1 MYSKKWLTNLA
12 LILVCQVALVTSVF
26 AHDISTLEIAGR
38 GGDFTLQSSDG
49 PISLEHYRGNVV
61 LMFFGYTS
69 CPDVCPITLS
79 VLSSAF
85 SKLEAQELERVT
97 ALFVSLD
104 PDRDTPEILGKYT
117 GYFHP
122 NIIGVT
128 DRIEVID
135 QITENYGIAYEKNE
149 LASSP
154 IGYVIN
160 HSLDILVIDQQG
172 RLLESRI
179 KPAASAEDIV
189 AYVRRQLD
197 ENQ

>member
-1 MYSKKWLTNLA
+1 MCSKKWLTNLA
-12 LILVCQVALVTSVF
+12 LILVCQAALATSVF
-26 AHDISTLEIAGR
+26 AHGISAQEIAGR
-38 GGDFTLQSSDG
+38 GGDFTLQSFDG
-49 PISLEHYRGNVV
+49 PISLEQYRGNVV

-97 ALFVSLD
+97 TLFVSLD
-104 PDRDTPEILGKYT
+104 PDRDTLELLEKYT

-128 DRIEVID
+128 GHIEVIN
-135 QITENYGIAYEKNE
+135 QVTKNYGVTYEKYE
-149 LASSP
+149 VASSP

-172 RLLESRI
+172 RLLDSRI
-179 KPAASAEDIV
+179 KPATSAEDIV

>member
-12 LILVCQVALVTSVF
+12 LILVCQAALVTSVF
-26 AHDISTLEIAGR
+26 AHGISTPEIVGR

-49 PISLEHYRGNVV
+49 PISLEQYRGNVV
-61 LMFFGYTS
+61 LLFFGYTS

-85 SKLEAQELERVT
+85 SKLETQELEKIR

-104 PDRDTPEILGKYT
+104 PDRDTLEILRKYT

-135 QITENYGIAYEKNE
+135 QITKNYGVTYEKNE
-149 LASSP
+149 LAGSP

-160 HSLDILVIDQQG
+160 HTPDILVVNRQG
-172 RLLESRI
+172 RLLEARI
-179 KPAASAEDIV
+179 KPASSAEDIV
-189 AYVRRQLD
+189 AYVRRQLS

>member
-1 MYSKKWLTNLA
+1 MYSKKWLTNLS
-12 LILVCQVALVTSVF
+12 LILVCQVALATSVF
-26 AHDISTLEIAGR
+26 AHEISTLEIAGR

-49 PISLEHYRGNVV
+49 PISLEQYRGNVV

-104 PDRDTPEILGKYT
+104 PDRDTPEILEKYT

-128 DRIEVID
+128 DRIEVIH
-135 QITENYGIAYEKNE
+135 QITENYGIDYEKNE

-179 KPAASAEDIV
+179 KPATSAEDIV